1 MDTDGPGCAA
11 SQQDGCLTLAAG
23 FPYASSEGCSASW
36 SPSTVGISD
45 ALKLVGWAGPLSP

>member
-36 SPSTVGISD
+36 SPRTVGISD